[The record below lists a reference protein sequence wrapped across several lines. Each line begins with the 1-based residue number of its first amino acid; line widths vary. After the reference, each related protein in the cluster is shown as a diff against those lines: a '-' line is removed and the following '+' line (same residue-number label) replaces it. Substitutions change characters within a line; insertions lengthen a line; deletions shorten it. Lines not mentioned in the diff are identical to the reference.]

1 MAEHATSINSQ
12 LETSRSIFSR
22 FAKAIGIAMRT
33 ALLIAMTLLV
43 LAGLLILPG
52 LRASASQIFA
62 DALWCAMMPGMA

>member
-1 MAEHATSINSQ
+1 
-12 LETSRSIFSR
+12 
-22 FAKAIGIAMRT
+22 MRT